1 MFKAGESSRD
11 SFLQQTKA
19 AREERAH
26 EKDREAAAT
35 LIQAYCRRWLTHKR
49 ILEDF
54 DINFLNDG
62 RTETNL
68 QLKTALYMYKII
80 FKFLLVYKKER
91 DQERIEKLCRDSG

>member
-1 MFKAGESSRD
+1 MVFR
-11 SFLQQTKA
+11 
-19 AREERAH
+19 
-26 EKDREAAAT
+26 
-35 LIQAYCRRWLTHKR
+35 
-49 ILEDF
+49 EDF

-91 DQERIEKLCRDSG
+91 DQERIEKLCRYVQTGADYANDIRKDTKQWETARSF